1 MLLETILDF
10 LGSQPSLNT
19 LVQARKADTGSPCLY
34 KSSKH
39 PPVELVPRSTPYL
52 LAVNVYFS
60 FWKPLANDDL
70 NSNFNNIWLIDA
82 GALDH
87 RRWKS
92 FNLDKEAEKLMCE
105 ACSEETQ
112 KADEK
117 QITR

>member
-1 MLLETILDF
+1 MFIQIKQAPASRISTAIHPLPFSCQCTPLILK
-10 LGSQPSLNT
+10 N
-19 LVQARKADTGSPCLY
+19 
-34 KSSKH
+34 
-39 PPVELVPRSTPYL
+39 
-52 LAVNVYFS
+52 FS
-60 FWKPLANDDL
+60 NDDL

-117 QITR
+117 QITWLLDLTQIGN

>member
-1 MLLETILDF
+1 MDASQLENYI
-10 LGSQPSLNT
+10 
-19 LVQARKADTGSPCLY
+19 Y
-34 KSSKH
+34 
-39 PPVELVPRSTPYL
+39 Y
-52 LAVNVYFS
+52 
-60 FWKPLANDDL
+60 DL

-117 QITR
+117 QITRLLDFTQIGN